1 MSDHNPLFQ
10 LPQHAEPCPQC
21 GQPLVIRSGKSGPFL
36 GCSSYPACD
45 YLKPL
50 HQHDNTVVK
59 ILEDEPCPECAAP
72 LAVKHGRYGMFI
84 GCTRY
89 PDCHFVVHEEASAS
103 SSIAC
108 PQCQQGQLTERLSK
122 FGKTF
127 WGCNRYPDCRF
138 LVNDAP
144 QLGTCQFCQFPLLLQ
159 KKSGLYCAAKGCQK
173 KQPAKAG

>member
-59 ILEDEPCPECAAP
+59 ILQDEPCHECAAP

-84 GCTRY
+84 GC
-89 PDCHFVVHEEASAS
+89 
-103 SSIAC
+103 
-108 PQCQQGQLTERLSK
+108 
-122 FGKTF
+122 
-127 WGCNRYPDCRF
+127 NRYPDCRF

-144 QLGTCQFCQFPLLLQ
+144 QPGSCQFCQFPLLLQ